1 MIVAGKNNKVFYKMD
16 SLMTN
21 TGDGTEMT
29 NITNYNFNE
38 LAEILESAFFGRE
51 RKVRQAGFKDC
62 NVSLSGELLAESN
75 GYDGFFEFEVG
86 DTVAIGTY
94 TYSEDLSFGRQ
105 VLCIVEKIDISAD
118 ASGKVTFSIS
128 FQSNGAVATLESPK

>member
-1 MIVAGKNNKVFYKMD
+1 MVVAGKNNKIFYKMD
-16 SLMTN
+16 SLMIN
-21 TGDGTEMT
+21 TDDGTEMT

-51 RKVRQAGFKDC
+51 RKVRQAGVKDC
-62 NVSLSGELLAESN
+62 NVSLTGELLAESN

-86 DTVAIGTY
+86 DTVAIGIWI
-94 TYSEDLSFGRQ
+94 EKINIGRQ
-105 VLCIVEKIDISAD
+105 VLCIVQKIDVSAD

-128 FQSNGAVATLESPK
+128 FESNGAVETLESPY

>member
-1 MIVAGKNNKVFYKMD
+1 MVVAGKNNKIFYKMD

-51 RKVRQAGFKDC
+51 RKARQAGFKDC
-62 NVSLSGELLAESN
+62 NVSLTGELLAESN

-86 DTVAIGTY
+86 DTVAIGIWI
-94 TYSEDLSFGRQ
+94 EKINIGRQ
-105 VLCIVEKIDISAD
+105 VLCIVQKIDVSAD

-128 FQSNGAVATLESPK
+128 FESNGAVETLESP